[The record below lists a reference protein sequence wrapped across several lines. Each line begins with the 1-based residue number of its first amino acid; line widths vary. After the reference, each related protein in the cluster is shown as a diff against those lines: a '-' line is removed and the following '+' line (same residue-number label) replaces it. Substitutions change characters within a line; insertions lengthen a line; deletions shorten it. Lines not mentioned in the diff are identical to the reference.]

1 MRQNGVERFEMMQS
15 TARGW
20 CVLSR
25 ASAYP
30 RLNRSSGPFENAG
43 CVRGQDKAI
52 RSNETP
58 PALFKIKNL
67 QDGERGGG
75 FSGER
80 ERERGRGRGRWRDGE
95 MGVGIDN
102 IGGGV
107 TKSDGTG
114 KICSPSKRPLNTK
127 RWLKIVCDAH
137 LRRSKRRRVF
147 IDRTS
152 ILCPGQR
159 RRCSLM
165 QQRQPLP

>member
-67 QDGERGGG
+67 QDGDRGGG

-80 ERERGRGRGRWRDGE
+80 EREREREEEEEGDGEMERWREERSRDGE
-95 MGVGIDN
+95 ME
-102 IGGGV
+102 
-107 TKSDGTG
+107 
-114 KICSPSKRPLNTK
+114 
-127 RWLKIVCDAH
+127 RWGLALTTLAAV
-137 LRRSKRRRVF
+137 
-147 IDRTS
+147 
-152 ILCPGQR
+152 
-159 RRCSLM
+159 
-165 QQRQPLP
+165 